1 MTSFEVFTTHQCMPL
16 ERRDEAEELGAR
28 WRAVVW
34 RLCGGVRG
42 RAAWRVTLAV
52 PGVVRKADIQFNP
65 PRGSYLVVSGV
76 SVDFPP
82 DGQSQLK
89 RRLRPPRRTEQRT
102 HLRCSLTGPR
112 ITVLCPREWRRAQS
126 LPATFRVFTPESF
139 GSTKELS
146 CHPDSRESAECAK
159 PSICFRCCP
168 DRYSSRDLA

>member
-16 ERRDEAEELGAR
+16 ERRDEAEELGVR

-42 RAAWRVTLAV
+42 RAAWRVRSAV

-82 DGQSQLK
+82 DGQSQTK
-89 RRLRPPRRTEQRT
+89 AVTVHRGKVNSNRGYVRHAEQNSRPAHRPGTSAGLEHERPG
-102 HLRCSLTGPR
+102 S
-112 ITVLCPREWRRAQS
+112 RA
-126 LPATFRVFTPESF
+126 T
-139 GSTKELS
+139 
-146 CHPDSRESAECAK
+146 
-159 PSICFRCCP
+159 
-168 DRYSSRDLA
+168 